1 MESLLAILLVLMVPA
16 LITFLPTA
24 RPQDDLDH
32 DRDGEA
38 EG

>member
-24 RPQDDLDH
+24 QDELAD